1 MPASLFSNLTWN
13 GVPAGPVSVS
23 CSNLMPL
30 ALIVTTLALPDPLGS
45 ADADPDPLGAGAFD
59 GAGAYVQ
66 PASAEVHAPT
76 RTAESRAA
84 DTMRAARIGRGTSH
98 ARDTGFAR
106 ANRNLPRRRSSCR
119 PVGAERSEAV
129 RVGRW
134 YWWVRVLVPMGWL
147 FGSRPLA

>member
-84 DTMRAARIGRGTSH
+84 DTMRAARIGRETSH
-98 ARDTGFAR
+98 GRDTGFAR
-106 ANRNLPRRRSSCR
+106 RIGIYRAGGRPVVRLVRRGPRRS
-119 PVGAERSEAV
+119 
-129 RVGRW
+129 
-134 YWWVRVLVPMGWL
+134 
-147 FGSRPLA
+147 GSGDGTGGSGS